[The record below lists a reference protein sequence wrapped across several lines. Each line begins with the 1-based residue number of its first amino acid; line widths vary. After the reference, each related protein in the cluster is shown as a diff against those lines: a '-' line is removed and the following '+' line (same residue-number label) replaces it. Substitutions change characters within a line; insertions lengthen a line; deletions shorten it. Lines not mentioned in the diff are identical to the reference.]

1 MSNIINLSF
10 VTGLFPDLCK
20 LAKVIPIYKGEDE
33 LLCENYR
40 PISLLPIFS
49 KIFEKVIYT
58 RMYTFLSDNN
68 LIYSKQFGFRSNH
81 STNHALVSLTEGI
94 KTFLDTGFLVA
105 GIFLDLRKAFDTV
118 NHKLLLHKLTRY
130 GFRGI
135 SNKLLQSFLFNR
147 NQFVSI
153 KGFDSELMEVKCGVP
168 QGSTLGPLLF
178 LLYINDL
185 RFCLNKSNVS
195 HFADDTCLTHASKDI
210 KLLERSLNADIVN
223 VTEWL
228 NTNRLSLNVK
238 KTKLLLFYS
247 KNKQATNFSIKIN
260 NCYIEPVSHVKYLG
274 VHIDNNLSWD
284 YHIKCLSNKLGR
296 ANGIISKLRHFLPNK
311 TLISVYYAIFHSHII
326 YGCSVW
332 SMTTLNNINIINIL
346 QKKCIRIINFA
357 QFNSHTISLFKDNKI
372 LKLNDIIKI
381 EQLKLAFQFKNNS
394 LPNDLRKLF
403 QSNINIFNTRNM
415 LQGGLKVPKIT
426 TVSYGNRSLRYNVP
440 VLWNDFIKGLD
451 FGKLKNIFHLKS
463 YFKKITLNSYEEG

>member
-1 MSNIINLSF
+1 M
-10 VTGLFPDLCK
+10 
-20 LAKVIPIYKGEDE
+20 
-33 LLCENYR
+33 
-40 PISLLPIFS
+40 
-49 KIFEKVIYT
+49 
-58 RMYTFLSDNN
+58 
-68 LIYSKQFGFRSNH
+68 
-81 STNHALVSLTEGI
+81 TNHALASLTEGI
-94 KTFLDTGFLVA
+94 KTFLDTVFLVA
-105 GIFLDLRKAFDTV
+105 GIFLDLRKVFDTV
-118 NHKLLLHKLTRY
+118 NHKLLIHKLTRY

-135 SNKLLQSFLFNR
+135 SNNLLESFLFNR
-147 NQFVSI
+147 KQFVSI
-153 KGFDSELMEVKCGVP
+153 KGFDSEIMEVKCGVP

-185 RFCLNKSNVS
+185 RFCLKKSNVC
-195 HFADDTCLTHASKDI
+195 HFSDDTCLTRASKDI
-210 KLLERSLNADIVN
+210 KCLERSLNSDIVN

-238 KTKLLLFYS
+238 KTKMLLFYS
-247 KNKQATNFSIKIN
+247 KNKQVANFSIKIN
-260 NCYIEPVSHVKYLG
+260 SCYIEPVSHVKYLG

-332 SMTTLNNINIINIL
+332 SMTTLTNIHIINIL
-346 QKKCIRIINFA
+346 QKKCIRIMNFA
-357 QFNSHTISLFKDNKI
+357 PFNSHTISLFKDNKI
-372 LKLNDIIKI
+372 LKLNDIIII

-394 LPNDLRKLF
+394 LPTDLRKLF

-415 LQGGLKVPKIT
+415 LHGGLKVPKIT

-440 VLWNDFIKGLD
+440 VLWNDFIKDLD
-451 FGKLKNIFHLKS
+451 FGKLKIF
-463 YFKKITLNSYEEG
+463 FI